1 MRKLRVLTHSN
12 HHLLKTG
19 LGRHHKNLLS
29 YLHSTGKYEL
39 VEAAN
44 GLVFGKEDAGACP
57 WRVMGTLPD
66 RDKEPHLFEGDE
78 PHQKAVAYGHAKIG
92 DIVKEFKPDVYI
104 GMEDIW
110 GLSGLTNHW
119 WWNKPHCVVWTTLD
133 SLPIHKDAIA
143 LAPKI
148 KNYLTWSSFASKELN
163 KLGIRADYQFGSVD
177 DKNFFPL
184 SQDQKLKLRE
194 RFGIRADDFIVG
206 FVFRNQPRKSV
217 PNLMAGFS
225 LFKQKN
231 KNAKLL
237 LHTNWAEGWD
247 IKRIAAENGVS
258 LADILTTHVCSAC
271 GHIIVEQ
278 FSVNERDCP
287 ACGYKKSLRTPSI
300 RAGLTE
306 EQMNLVYNLM
316 DVYCH
321 PFNSGG
327 QEIPIQEAKLA
338 GLVTLVTS
346 YSCGVDSMVGG
357 FPLDWTEYREGGSN
371 FIKAFTKPESI
382 FKRLEECVVLK
393 EKGILDAIGNTGREY
408 VLANYSPKEVGSSI
422 ENLIDRLG
430 PAEYSVSSY
439 ITVDE
444 SMAPAAQSP
453 EDLIEKIATECQRGG
468 ITVSQQDAQNAVGLL
483 KAGVHE
489 PIVTNIFRRVAK
501 KHNAQNPDVE
511 IDSFLREGDTNRCA
525 IVVPDSLELCLGIRM
540 FIPRF
545 KKEKRFDIYIIGSS
559 KMRDVFSEDQNV
571 AGLIPDNR
579 RYLNYDYLKSHGFSK
594 VLMLNRENFNIE
606 RAAFA

>member
-39 VEAAN
+39 LEAAN

-57 WRVMGTLPD
+57 WKVVGTLPD
-66 RDKEPHLFEGDE
+66 RELEPHLYIGDE
-78 PHQKAVAYGHAKIG
+78 PHQNAIAYGHGKIG
-92 DIVKEFKPDVYI
+92 DIVKSFKPDVYI

-110 GLSGLTNHW
+110 GLSGLTSHW
-119 WWNKPHCVVWTTLD
+119 WWNRPHCIVWTTLD
-133 SLPIHKDAIA
+133 SLPIHKDAIT

-148 KNYLTWSSFASKELN
+148 KHYLTWSSFASKELN
-163 KLGIRADYQFGSVD
+163 RLGIRADYLFGSVD
-177 DKNFFPL
+177 DKNFFTL
-184 SQDQKLKLRE
+184 SPDEKVKLRS
-194 RFGIRADDFIVG
+194 RFGVREDDFIVG

-225 LFKQKN
+225 MFKRKN
-231 KNAKLL
+231 KNTKLL

-271 GHIIVEQ
+271 GHVTVEP
-278 FSVNERDCP
+278 FTVNERDCP
-287 ACGYKKSLRTPSI
+287 ACASKGSLRTPSI

-338 GLVTLVTS
+338 GLVTLVTN

-382 FKRLEECVVLK
+382 FKRLEECVLLK
-393 EKGILDAIGNTGREY
+393 ENGMLGAIGQTGRDY
-408 VLANYSPKEVGSSI
+408 VLANYTPKEVGSSI
-422 ENLIDRLG
+422 ENLIDELG
-430 PAEYSVSSY
+430 PVEYDVSQFAK
-439 ITVDE
+439 VDE
-444 SMAPAAQSP
+444 SMSFQASSP
-453 EDLIEKIATECQRGG
+453 KELVEAVATECQKAG
-468 ITVSQQDAQNAVGLL
+468 ITVSQQSAQSAVGLL
-483 KAGVHE
+483 TAGVHE
-489 PIVTNIFRRVAK
+489 DVALNPFRSAAK
-501 KHNAQNPDVE
+501 KHNSLDPDVE
-511 IDSFLREGDTNRCA
+511 IDTFLKPSGLDRCA
-525 IVVPDSLELCLGIRM
+525 IVVPESIELCLGVRM
-540 FIPRF
+540 FLPRL
-545 KKEKRFDIYIIGSS
+545 KKEKHFDIYIIGSS
-559 KMRDVFSEDQNV
+559 KMLDVFAEDSNV
-571 AGLIPDNR
+571 SGLIPDNK
-579 RYLNYDYLKSHGFSK
+579 RYMNFEYLTSHGFKK
-594 VLMLNRENFNIE
+594 VLMLNREQFNIE
-606 RAAFA
+606 RAAHI